1 LECPCFSKLRK
12 GAFGATAI
20 RERAQSESFARA
32 IFPLC
37 IMLPVAHSTARCR
50 TMSEMAVKYPPGFRA
65 RRGLNWFI
73 IGLLY
78 ASFYMCRYNFRWATP
93 GMVQEFGFTTF
104 QITGMLSA
112 WSLAYGTGQLVNGLL
127 TDRIGGKTAMLIGA
141 AGTIVINLIF
151 GFASFAGTF
160 ATFAAIWLMNGYVQS
175 FGAPGMI
182 KMNAAWFRRTERGT
196 FAGIFGFMIQLGQ
209 FAINNLAP
217 IILAGFTVGMWV
229 VAQNDWRWLFR
240 IPPLVVAVVSV
251 LLAIFVKNTPE
262 GAGYRGLI
270 EDGTEGGDSSSRASL
285 RESFTTIFTHPLI
298 WFYAAAYACTGAVRN
313 SSDQLMIL
321 YFHDQLKLNL
331 AEKPAAV
338 FWTVNLMPLVAVLGS
353 FTAGVVSDKF
363 FKGHRSPVAM
373 TLYFFE
379 CGVILTAAVVI
390 AAGVVGPTPF
400 GIVIGCL
407 FLVLVAL
414 TANSTHAIV
423 GTAAPMDIGGRKM
436 AGFASGVVDSFQYY
450 GTAVA
455 LPVTGW
461 LIDRYGWGVWYPTMA
476 SFGAIGGLAML
487 MVMRKQRRMHAMG
500 DVRAV
505 SR

>member
-1 LECPCFSKLRK
+1 M
-12 GAFGATAI
+12 AD
-20 RERAQSESFARA
+20 
-32 IFPLC
+32 FP
-37 IMLPVAHSTARCR
+37 IAA
-50 TMSEMAVKYPPGFRA
+50 YPAGFRP

-78 ASFYMCRYNFRWATP
+78 ASFYMCRYNFRFATP
-93 GMVQEFGFTTF
+93 GMVAEFGFSTF

-112 WSLAYGTGQLVNGLL
+112 WSIAYGTGQLVNGLL

-160 ATFAAIWLMNGYVQS
+160 TTFAAIWLMNGYMQS

-182 KMNAAWFRRTERGT
+182 KINAAWFRRTERGT
-196 FAGIFGFMIQLGQ
+196 FAGIFGFMIQFGQ

-217 IILAGFTVGMWV
+217 VILAGFTVGVWV
-229 VAQNDWRWLFR
+229 VAKNDWHWLFR
-240 IPPLVVAVVSV
+240 IPPLAVAVAAV
-251 LLAIFVKNTPE
+251 LLAIFVKDTPE
-262 GAGYRGLI
+262 EAGYHGLI
-270 EDGTEGGDSSSRASL
+270 EQAATGETSSRTSL

-331 AEKPAAV
+331 ADKPAAV
-338 FWTVNLMPLVAVLGS
+338 LWTVNLMPLVAVLGS
-353 FTAGVVSDKF
+353 FSAGIVSDKF

-373 TLYFFE
+373 TLYFIE
-379 CGVILTAAVVI
+379 CAVIVTAAIVI

-400 GIVIGCL
+400 GIFIGCM

-455 LPVTGW
+455 LPLTGW
-461 LIDRYGWGVWYPTMA
+461 LIDLYGWGVWYPIMA

-487 MVMRKQRRMHAMG
+487 LVMRKQRLMSASG
-500 DVRAV
+500 DARAD

>member
-1 LECPCFSKLRK
+1 MSD
-12 GAFGATAI
+12 
-20 RERAQSESFARA
+20 
-32 IFPLC
+32 FP
-37 IMLPVAHSTARCR
+37 IAA
-50 TMSEMAVKYPPGFRA
+50 YPAGFRP

-78 ASFYMCRYNFRWATP
+78 ASFYMCRYNFRFATP
-93 GMVQEFGFTTF
+93 GMVAEFGFSTF

-112 WSLAYGTGQLVNGLL
+112 WSIAYGTGQLVNGLL
-127 TDRIGGKTAMLIGA
+127 TDRIGGKIAMLIGA

-160 ATFAAIWLMNGYVQS
+160 ATFSAIWLMNGYFQS

-217 IILAGFTVGMWV
+217 VILAGFAVGTWV
-229 VAQNDWRWLFR
+229 VAKNDWHWLFR
-240 IPPLVVAVVSV
+240 IPPLIVAVAAI
-251 LLAIFVKNTPE
+251 LLAIFVKDTPE
-262 GAGYRGLI
+262 EAGYHGLI
-270 EDGTEGGDSSSRASL
+270 EPGSADTGCRTSL
-285 RESFTTIFTHPLI
+285 RECFTTIFTHPLI

-321 YFHDQLKLNL
+321 YFHDQLKLDL

-338 FWTVNLMPLVAVLGS
+338 LWTVNLMPLVAVLGAFS
-353 FTAGVVSDKF
+353 AGLVSDKF
-363 FKGHRSPVAM
+363 FKGRRSPVAM
-373 TLYFFE
+373 TLYFVE
-379 CGVILTAAVVI
+379 CAVILVAAVVI
-390 AAGVVGPTPF
+390 ATGVVGPTPM
-400 GIVIGCL
+400 GIFIGCF
-407 FLVLVAL
+407 FLILVAL
-414 TANSTHAIV
+414 TANSTHAII

-450 GTAVA
+450 GTAIA
-455 LPVTGW
+455 LPLTGW
-461 LIDRYGWGVWYPTMA
+461 LIDRYGWGVWYPIMA
-476 SFGAIGGLAML
+476 SFGAIGGLSML
-487 MVMRKQRRMHAMG
+487 MVMRKQKRMQSSG
-500 DVRAV
+500 DARAL